1 MPIRLNLLAEAQAL
15 EEQRRR
21 DPVKRALWI
30 AALLVVLM
38 LAWAGSLQF
47 KAFFARQALNS
58 TAASMAAITNDY
70 RKVIEGQK
78 RIADDNRRL
87 AALHTLA
94 TNRFLYGNLLDAL
107 QHSVLDDVQLTAL
120 KVEQA
125 YAIVAATKPKT
136 NANNTVSPAKPP
148 TSTER
153 IVITLDGVD
162 SSASPGDQ
170 VTAYKALLNTNAYF
184 HSLLGRTNQFT
195 LKSLST
201 PQVDPLSG
209 RAVVLFSLEA
219 ALPPKT
225 R

>member
-15 EEQRRR
+15 EDQRRR

-30 AALLVVLM
+30 AVLLVTLM

-47 KAFFARQALNS
+47 KAFFAQQALKA
-58 TAASMAAITNDY
+58 TAASMATIANDY
-70 RKVIEGQK
+70 RKVVDGEK
-78 RIADDNRRL
+78 RIAEDNYRL
-87 AALHTLA
+87 RSLYALT
-94 TNRFLYGNLLDAL
+94 TNRFLYGNLLDAI

-120 KVEQA
+120 KVDQS
-125 YAIVAATKPKT
+125 YAIVAGTKAKT
-136 NANNTVSPAKPP
+136 NSNLSVTPAKPP

-170 VTAYKALLNTNAYF
+170 VTAYKGLLNTNAYF
-184 HSLLGRTNQFT
+184 QSLLGRTNQFT
-195 LKSLST
+195 LKSLSA
-201 PQVDPLSG
+201 PQVDPLTG